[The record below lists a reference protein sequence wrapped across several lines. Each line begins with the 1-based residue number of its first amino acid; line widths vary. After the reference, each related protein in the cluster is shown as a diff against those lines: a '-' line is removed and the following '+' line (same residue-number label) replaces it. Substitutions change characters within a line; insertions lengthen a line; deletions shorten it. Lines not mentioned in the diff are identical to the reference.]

1 MPDTSVKNPWRNI
14 WINPKETIRQI
25 VSTNPKFRL
34 YWLYF
39 IYGLPMAFSFSQS
52 YSLINAIP
60 LWTIL
65 IAALIVAPFIGAAGV
80 TIASWLIQWTG
91 RWIGGKANFQ
101 NIRAAFAWAQVP
113 NILSILMWI
122 VLLICFGGNVFSKA
136 FSEMQFVGSAAGV
149 VFVVF
154 LVQTIAM
161 IWGLV
166 ILCHT
171 LGEVQGFS
179 AWKGL
184 LNVVIPFVIL
194 VAVIW
199 FVGWILYG
207 RGSIQ

>member
-91 RWIGGKANFQ
+91 RWIGEKRIFKTYE
-101 NIRAAFAWAQVP
+101 RR
-113 NILSILMWI
+113 
-122 VLLICFGGNVFSKA
+122 LLGRRS
-136 FSEMQFVGSAAGV
+136 
-149 VFVVF
+149 
-154 LVQTIAM
+154 QT
-161 IWGLV
+161 
-166 ILCHT
+166 
-171 LGEVQGFS
+171 S
-179 AWKGL
+179 
-184 LNVVIPFVIL
+184 
-194 VAVIW
+194 
-199 FVGWILYG
+199 
-207 RGSIQ
+207 